1 MNRRGF
7 LAFLAAAPVA
17 GMEGLRPQKPLTF
30 ARVWDA
36 VKHFR
41 TPAKGPTMTTYQW
54 SRVVGE
60 STSRM
65 VDEMSACGEEMGSSY
80 NFLKSR
86 EASKIMARVD
96 RDHLKS
102 LK

>member
-1 MNRRGF
+1 
-7 LAFLAAAPVA
+7 
-17 GMEGLRPQKPLTF
+17 
-30 ARVWDA
+30 
-36 VKHFR
+36 
-41 TPAKGPTMTTYQW
+41 MTTYQW